1 MNIAAL
7 IPARKGSKRIPKKNH
22 HSIDG
27 EYLVNKVIKNLEKS
41 NYITNIFVTTDDD
54 ELKEKIT
61 SSKVKFLSR
70 NPKFSDDYSSV
81 IDLVRNH
88 YFEDLEEFDAIF
100 QTYIHAVSI
109 NSQTID
115 DAIKKL
121 MDSKENSIMSISKMN
136 VPVEWTFKKK
146 NERLISNF
154 QGMQNI
160 RSQDLEESFLDAG
173 QFYGYKSKWF
183 SENESNEYENCTY
196 FEVKDFQAVDLDI
209 PEDIEKLEYSYRY
222 AKSKIPDLY

>member
-27 EYLVNKVIKNLEKS
+27 EYLINKVIKNLEKS
-41 NYITNIFVTTDDD
+41 KYITDIFVTTDDD

-61 SSKVKFLSR
+61 DSRVKFLSR

-88 YFEDLEEFDAIF
+88 YFEDLADFDAIF

-115 DAIKKL
+115 HAIKKL
-121 MDSKENSIMSISKMN
+121 MDSKYNSIMSISKMN

-146 NERLISNF
+146 NKRLISNF
-154 QGMQNI
+154 KGMQNI

-183 SENESNEYENCTY
+183 TKNESGEYENYTY
-196 FEVKDFQAVDLDI
+196 LEVKDFQAVDLDI
-209 PEDIEKLEYSYRY
+209 PEDIEKLEYSYHY
-222 AKSKIPDLY
+222 AKSKIPDLC